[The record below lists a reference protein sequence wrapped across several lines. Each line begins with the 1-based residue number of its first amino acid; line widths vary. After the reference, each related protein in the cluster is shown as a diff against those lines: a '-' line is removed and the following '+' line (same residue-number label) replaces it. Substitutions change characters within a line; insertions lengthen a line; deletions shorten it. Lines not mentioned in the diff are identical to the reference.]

1 MQQLSAQDASF
12 LHLESQRTPMHIGSV
27 AIYDQSS
34 VEGGLVTFKSILAMM
49 EERLGMAR
57 SFTERLVHVP
67 MKVDYPY
74 WVSDP
79 DFDLEYHVRH
89 IALPKPGDWRQLW
102 IQVARLVS
110 RPLDLSRPLWEF
122 TVIEGLDHLDGIAS
136 GSYAI
141 VSKIH
146 HCAVDGVSGQE
157 ITAAIHDLE
166 PNTPLIDPPLV
177 HTDIEPSRVEMLG
190 RAAANSVRQP
200 LRLPGLIRETL
211 PAIGRL
217 VQTAR
222 KDDIH
227 LPAVPGRVPVTRFNQ
242 KVSPNRVISGS
253 RFDLDE
259 IKAIKNSVPGATIN
273 DAVLTICAGG
283 IRRYLEHHG
292 ELPEESLTAMAPI
305 SVHADSEQSD
315 AGNQVA
321 AMVVRLRTDIADD
334 TERLSAIRQA
344 SKESKELTNAV
355 GARLMTDYT
364 EFVPAATAAL
374 ASRLATRLAANS
386 TRPAMN
392 CVISNVPGPQVPLYA
407 ASARL
412 VDMYGFGPLIDGL
425 ALFIAVL
432 SYCGGITIGV
442 TSCREIMP
450 DPERFMAGINETFEE
465 LKAGVAA

>member
-27 AIYDQSS
+27 AIYDQGS
-34 VEGGLVTFKSILAMM
+34 VEGGVVTFKSILAMM

-67 MKVDYPY
+67 MGVDYPY

-110 RPLDLSRPLWEF
+110 RPLDLERPLWEF
-122 TVIEGLDHLDGIAS
+122 TVVEGLDNLDGIPA
-136 GSYAI
+136 GAYAL

-166 PNTPLIDPPLV
+166 PNASLVDPPLV
-177 HTDIEPSRVEMLG
+177 RTDAVPTGVELLG
-190 RAAANSVRQP
+190 RAAVNSIRQP
-200 LRLPGLIRETL
+200 LRVPGLIRETV

-217 VQTAR
+217 MQTAS
-222 KDDIH
+222 KDDVT
-227 LPAVPGRVPVTRFNQ
+227 LPAVPGRVPKTRFNQ
-242 KVSPNRVISGS
+242 KVSSHRVVAGT

-259 IKAIKNSVPGATIN
+259 VKAIKNTVPGATIN

-283 IRRYLEHHG
+283 IRRYLEHHD
-292 ELPEESLTAMAPI
+292 ELPEETLTAMAPI
-305 SVHADSEQSD
+305 SVRAESEQGD
-315 AGNQVA
+315 AGNQVG

-334 TERLSAIRQA
+334 VERLTAIREA
-344 SKESKELTNAV
+344 TKDSKELTNAV

-364 EFVPAATAAL
+364 QFIPSATAAL
-374 ASRLATRLAANS
+374 SSRLVTRLAVNS
-386 TRPAMN
+386 TRPVVN
-392 CVISNVPGPQVPLYA
+392 CTISNVPGPQVPIYA
-407 ASARL
+407 ASARMI
-412 VDMYGFGPLIDGL
+412 DMYGFGPLVDGL

-432 SYCGGITIGV
+432 SYCGGITISV

-450 DPERFMAGINETFEE
+450 DPERFVLCLEEAFEE
-465 LKAGVAA
+465 LRASASV

>member
-27 AIYDQSS
+27 AIYDQGS
-34 VEGGLVTFKSILAMM
+34 VEGGVVTFKSILAMM

-110 RPLDLSRPLWEF
+110 RPLDLERPLWEF
-122 TVIEGLDHLDGIAS
+122 TVVEGLDNLDGIPTGA
-136 GSYAI
+136 YAI

-166 PNTPLIDPPLV
+166 PDTPLTDPPLV
-177 HTDIEPSRVEMLG
+177 RTDNVPTRVELLG
-190 RAAANSVRQP
+190 RAAVNSIRQP
-200 LRLPGLIRETL
+200 LRVPSLIRETI
-211 PAIGRL
+211 PALGRL
-217 VQTAR
+217 AQVAS
-222 KDDIH
+222 KDDVH

-242 KVSPNRVISGS
+242 KVSPHRVISGK
-253 RFDLDE
+253 RFDLDDV
-259 IKAIKNSVPGATIN
+259 KAIKNTVPGATIN

-305 SVHADSEQSD
+305 SVRAESEQSD
-315 AGNQVA
+315 AGNHVA

-334 TERLSAIRQA
+334 VGTPLSHARGHQRIEGTHQCRRRPVADRLHRIR
-344 SKESKELTNAV
+344 TRGDR
-355 GARLMTDYT
+355 GARQ
-364 EFVPAATAAL
+364 PPGNPPGSQHQP
-374 ASRLATRLAANS
+374 ASRELCDKQRARPPDSVVCGIGPVDRHVRIWSTGRRL
-386 TRPAMN
+386 
-392 CVISNVPGPQVPLYA
+392 G
-407 ASARL
+407 
-412 VDMYGFGPLIDGL
+412 
-425 ALFIAVL
+425 AVHSGAQL
-432 SYCGGITIGV
+432 LRRNHHRRY
-442 TSCREIMP
+442 
-450 DPERFMAGINETFEE
+450 FMS
-465 LKAGVAA
+465 

>member
-27 AIYDQSS
+27 AIYDQGS
-34 VEGGLVTFKSILAMM
+34 VEGGVVTFKSILAMM

-110 RPLDLSRPLWEF
+110 RPLDLERPLWEF
-122 TVIEGLDHLDGIAS
+122 TVVEGLDNLDGIPTGA
-136 GSYAI
+136 YAI

-166 PNTPLIDPPLV
+166 PDTALTDPPLV
-177 HTDIEPSRVEMLG
+177 RTDNVPTRVELLG
-190 RAAANSVRQP
+190 RAAVNSIRQP
-200 LRLPGLIRETL
+200 LRVPSLIRETI
-211 PAIGRL
+211 PALGRL
-217 VQTAR
+217 AQVAS
-222 KDDIH
+222 KDDVH

-242 KVSPNRVISGS
+242 KVSPHRVISGK
-253 RFDLDE
+253 RFDLDDV
-259 IKAIKNSVPGATIN
+259 KAIKNTVLGATIN

-305 SVHADSEQSD
+305 SVRAESEQSD
-315 AGNQVA
+315 AGNHVA

-334 TERLSAIRQA
+334 VERLSAMREA
-344 SKESKELTNAV
+344 TKESKELTNAV

-374 ASRLATRLAANS
+374 ASRLATRLAVN
-386 TRPAMN
+386 TNRPVVN
-392 CVISNVPGPQVPLYA
+392 CVISNVPGPQIPLYA

-412 VDMYGFGPLIDGL
+412 IDMYGFGPLVDGL
-425 ALFIAVL
+425 ALFIPVL

-450 DPERFMAGINETFEE
+450 DPERFMLCIEESFEE
-465 LKAGVAA
+465 LKAGVSA

>member
-1 MQQLSAQDASF
+1 
-12 LHLESQRTPMHIGSV
+12 MHIGSV
-27 AIYDQSS
+27 SIYDQSS
-34 VEGGLVTFKSILAMM
+34 VEGGIVTFKSILAMM

-102 IQVARLVS
+102 IQSARLAS
-110 RPLDLSRPLWEF
+110 RPLDLDRPLWEF
-122 TVIEGLDHLDGIAS
+122 TVVEGLDNLDGIPA

-141 VSKIH
+141 VSKVH

-157 ITAAIHDLE
+157 IAAAIHDLD
-166 PNTPLIDPPLV
+166 PDAPLVNPPLV
-177 HTDIEPSRVEMLG
+177 RTDNVPTKTELLS
-190 RAAANSVRQP
+190 RAAVNNIRQP
-200 LRLPGLIRETL
+200 LRMPNLLKEMV
-211 PAIGRL
+211 PALGRL
-217 VQTAR
+217 AQAASKEDV
-222 KDDIH
+222 H
-227 LPAVPGRVPVTRFNQ
+227 MPAVPGRVPVTRFNQ
-242 KVSPNRVISGS
+242 KVSPHRVVSGK

-259 IKAIKNSVPGATIN
+259 IKAIKNTVPGATIN

-305 SVHADSEQSD
+305 SVRADSEQGD

-334 TERLSAIRQA
+334 VERLSAIREA
-344 SKESKELTNAV
+344 SRESKELTNAV

-364 EFVPAATAAL
+364 QFIPSATAAL
-374 ASRLATRLAANS
+374 ASRLATRLAANT
-386 TRPAMN
+386 TRPVVN
-392 CVISNVPGPQVPLYA
+392 CIISNVPGPQIPLYA

-412 VDMYGFGPLIDGL
+412 VDMYGFGPLVDGL
-425 ALFIAVL
+425 ALFLPVL
-432 SYCGGITIGV
+432 SYCGGVTVSV

-450 DPERFMAGINETFEE
+450 DPERFMLCIEESFEE
-465 LKAGVAA
+465 LKAEVAA

>member
-1 MQQLSAQDASF
+1 
-12 LHLESQRTPMHIGSV
+12 MHIGSV

-122 TVIEGLDHLDGIAS
+122 TVVEGLDNLEGIPT

-166 PNTPLIDPPLV
+166 PDAPPVDRPLV
-177 HTDIEPSRVEMLG
+177 HTDIEPSRIELLG
-190 RAAANSVRQP
+190 RAAANSIRQP
-200 LRLPGLIRETL
+200 LRVPSLIRETL

-217 VQTAR
+217 VNTASQ
-222 KDDIH
+222 DNIN

-259 IKAIKNSVPGATIN
+259 IKTIKNSVPGATIN

-283 IRRYLEHHG
+283 IRRYLQHHG

-305 SVHADSEQSD
+305 SVRSDSERAD
-315 AGNQVA
+315 AGNLVS

-334 TERLSAIRQA
+334 TERLSAIRDA
-344 SKESKELTNAV
+344 TKESKELTNAV

-364 EFVPAATAAL
+364 EFIPAATAAL
-374 ASRLATRLAANS
+374 ASRLATRLAANA
-386 TRPAMN
+386 TRPTMN

-412 VDMYGFGPLIDGL
+412 VDMYGFGPLVDGL
-425 ALFIAVL
+425 ALFIPVL

-450 DPERFMAGINETFEE
+450 DPERFMDALNETFEE
-465 LKAGVAA
+465 LKAGLAA

>member
-1 MQQLSAQDASF
+1 
-12 LHLESQRTPMHIGSV
+12 MHIGSV
-27 AIYDQSS
+27 SIYDQSS
-34 VEGGLVTFKSILAMM
+34 VEGGLVTFKSILAML

-67 MKVDYPY
+67 LKVDYPY

-122 TVIEGLDHLDGIAS
+122 TVVEGLDNLEGIPP
-136 GSYAI
+136 GSYAL

-146 HCAVDGVSGQE
+146 HCAIDGVSGQE

-166 PNTPLIDPPLV
+166 PYGPPIDRPLV
-177 HTDIEPSRVEMLG
+177 RTDVEPSPVELLG
-190 RAAANSVRQP
+190 RAAVNNLRQP
-200 LRLPGLIRETL
+200 LRVPSLIRETL

-217 VQTAR
+217 VKTASQ
-222 KDDIH
+222 DDIH
-227 LPAVPGRVPVTRFNQ
+227 LPALPGRVPVTRFNQ
-242 KVSPNRVISGS
+242 KVSPNRVIAGS

-259 IKAIKNSVPGATIN
+259 IKAIKNSVDGATIN

-283 IRRYLEHHG
+283 IRRYLDHHG
-292 ELPEESLTAMAPI
+292 ELPKESLTAMAPI
-305 SVHADSEQSD
+305 SVRSDSERAD
-315 AGNQVA
+315 AGNHVS

-334 TERLSAIRQA
+334 TERLSAIRDA
-344 SKESKELTNAV
+344 TKESKELTNAV

-364 EFVPAATAAL
+364 EFIPAATAAL
-374 ASRLATRLAANS
+374 ASRLATRLAANT

-412 VDMYGFGPLIDGL
+412 VDMYGFGPLVDGL
-425 ALFIAVL
+425 ALFIPVL

-450 DPERFMAGINETFEE
+450 DPERFMGGINETFEE
-465 LKAGVAA
+465 LKAGMA

>member
-27 AIYDQSS
+27 AIYDQGS
-34 VEGGLVTFKSILAMM
+34 VEGGVVTFKSILAMM

-110 RPLDLSRPLWEF
+110 RPLDLERPLWEF
-122 TVIEGLDHLDGIAS
+122 TVVEGLDNLDGIPTGA
-136 GSYAI
+136 YAI

-166 PNTPLIDPPLV
+166 PDTPLTDPPLV
-177 HTDIEPSRVEMLG
+177 RTDNVPTRAELLG
-190 RAAANSVRQP
+190 RAAVNSIRQP
-200 LRLPGLIRETL
+200 LRVPSLIRETI
-211 PAIGRL
+211 PALGRL
-217 VQTAR
+217 AQVAS
-222 KDDIH
+222 KDDVH

-242 KVSPNRVISGS
+242 KVSPHRVISGK
-253 RFDLDE
+253 RFDLDD
-259 IKAIKNSVPGATIN
+259 IKAIKNTVQGATIN

-305 SVHADSEQSD
+305 SVRAENEQSD
-315 AGNQVA
+315 AGNHVA

-334 TERLSAIRQA
+334 VERLSAIREA

-374 ASRLATRLAANS
+374 ASRLATRLAVN
-386 TRPAMN
+386 TNRPVVN
-392 CVISNVPGPQVPLYA
+392 CVISNVPGPQIPLYA

-412 VDMYGFGPLIDGL
+412 IDMYGFGPLVDGL
-425 ALFIAVL
+425 ALFIPVL

-450 DPERFMAGINETFEE
+450 DPERFMLCIEESFEE
-465 LKAGVAA
+465 LKAGVSA